1 MATSMRPRTGTP
13 IQTPGVVGRVQA
25 RTLRNT
31 THPATL
37 AKVPRRVVQV
47 TAAGASRKRAAVR
60 RRPLTAEAVVGS
72 LGRQVLAFRQ
82 AASVV
87 VVWESGSHP
96 STTPP
101 KKHYSSHLHP
111 IDTS

>member
-37 AKVPRRVVQV
+37 AKVPRRAVQV

-60 RRPLTAEAVVGS
+60 RRPLTAEAEVGS
-72 LGRQVLAFRQ
+72 LGRQVLAVRQ
-82 AASVV
+82 AAAVV
-87 VVWESGSHP
+87 VVGEAGGEP
-96 STTPP
+96 AATTARE
-101 KKHYSSHLHP
+101 Y
-111 IDTS
+111 DFGQRRWRGV